1 VGKKKLLL
9 VLVLLA
15 AGGGYYYWK
24 TRLAA
29 TNPVSSATPAPTE
42 QKETRPTPATPKQDL
57 GHPRP
62 GEMVSKNESFFE
74 NDYGFSLVLPAG
86 WRVISWSEPGAA
98 EPGRR
103 RAPYKIRLEDPKSA
117 SLLDFAVYPF
127 TEKSRYAVEEVFIS
141 KIEPP
146 VPGYEL
152 EIQLDEVV
160 KQGEMRIRRAEMKT
174 RDSQGTPGL
183 MKTYYYLASDKL
195 YTFSLLGSE
204 QVFASQGTSLA
215 KLLDDIR
222 ILG

>member
-1 VGKKKLLL
+1 MGKKKLLL

-24 TRLAA
+24 TRMAS
-29 TNPVSSATPAPTE
+29 THPVSSAGSAPMA
-42 QKETRPTPATPKQDL
+42 QKETRPTPVAPKQDL

-62 GEMVSKNESFFE
+62 GEMVSKDKSFFE
-74 NDYGFSLVLPAG
+74 NDYGFSMVLPAW
-86 WRVISWSEPGAA
+86 WRVISWSEPVAA

-103 RAPYKIRLEDPKSA
+103 RSPYKIRLEDPKSA

-174 RDSQGTPGL
+174 RDSLGTPGL
-183 MKTYYYLASDKL
+183 MKTYYYLANDKL

-204 QVFASQGTSLA
+204 QVFASQGSSLA